1 MIVLVMAIKARGF
14 SRKWRSETME
24 KLASGPVLE
33 SPDNYRARKSVV
45 VWIQDRGFKRFT
57 DHMIKPSVIKTK

>member
-1 MIVLVMAIKARGF
+1 MIVLVTEIKARGF

-33 SPDNYRARKSVV
+33 RPDNYRARKSVV
-45 VWIQDRGFKRFT
+45 V
-57 DHMIKPSVIKTK
+57 